1 MSFLGI
7 CKHLAFY
14 FTYCQIFVPIYST
27 NFPQDN
33 NRPPLPSQ
41 FLEIDGIDSQMWGK
55 NVPFLYLSFFESEI
69 WSPSSYHQEG
79 WILLVAPAKGCNSPF
94 WNTIVM
100 DPIAAMMYVSTN
112 YQLRIQQLEK
122 LMKKA
127 DMSFSSTPNK
137 SMLLQW
143 ISKNTKSNQ

>member
-1 MSFLGI
+1 
-7 CKHLAFY
+7 
-14 FTYCQIFVPIYST
+14 
-27 NFPQDN
+27 
-33 NRPPLPSQ
+33 
-41 FLEIDGIDSQMWGK
+41 
-55 NVPFLYLSFFESEI
+55 
-69 WSPSSYHQEG
+69 
-79 WILLVAPAKGCNSPF
+79 
-94 WNTIVM
+94 M

-143 ISKNTKSNQ
+143 ISKNTKSNR